1 MITFSEFPAMKY
13 KLFFPDNMTSRDRLV
28 HLYDGFLRISTENAR
43 MSYRLRPIWY
53 SIEDDSI
60 MAFTLY
66 YRLMVEHERNV
77 KMILPQHD
85 DSFIF
90 FRWTLNLSSNVRKWW
105 RISSISS
112 TLFLMMNSFIRLWL
126 VCLFFIALYIF
137 YMVDYQLNIDKMWV
151 QLLSYAIR
159 TSTNCGLNF
168 RDHRWTLN
176 LLSIIQKW

>member
-1 MITFSEFPAMKY
+1 
-13 KLFFPDNMTSRDRLV
+13 MTSRDRLV

-90 FRWTLNLSSNVRKWW
+90 FR
-105 RISSISS
+105 
-112 TLFLMMNSFIRLWL
+112 
-126 VCLFFIALYIF
+126 
-137 YMVDYQLNIDKMWV
+137 
-151 QLLSYAIR
+151 
-159 TSTNCGLNF
+159 
-168 RDHRWTLN
+168 
-176 LLSIIQKW
+176 